1 MAYKQLLKK
10 VGGSSMSIITHR
22 ILFVE
27 IYKTLNKLSPSS
39 IKNIY
44 MVITIRM
51 VRTIQ
56 AKFEHPFL

>member
-1 MAYKQLLKK
+1 MAYKQLLNK
-10 VGGSSMSIITHR
+10 VGRSSMSIITYR

-27 IYKTLNKLSPSS
+27 IYKALNKLSPRF

-44 MVITIRM
+44 MVIIRM

-56 AKFEHPFL
+56 AKFERPFM

>member
-1 MAYKQLLKK
+1 MAYEQLLNK
-10 VGGSSMSIITHR
+10 VGRSSMSIITYR

-27 IYKTLNKLSPSS
+27 IYKALNKLSPRF

-44 MVITIRM
+44 MVIIRM

-56 AKFEHPFL
+56 AKFEHPFM

>member
-1 MAYKQLLKK
+1 MAYKQLLNK
-10 VGGSSMSIITHR
+10 VGRSSMSIITHR

>member
-1 MAYKQLLKK
+1 MAYKQLLNK
-10 VGGSSMSIITHR
+10 VGRSSMSIITYR

-27 IYKTLNKLSPSS
+27 IYKALNKLSPRF

-44 MVITIRM
+44 MVIIRM

-56 AKFEHPFL
+56 AKFEHPFM